1 MAAQWEK
8 IGLPRW
14 YDCKLGRMNDKRL
27 ARLVG
32 TTHGVIRYRRKLFG
46 ISAWS
51 AALLIEPFRHLV
63 GVEPD
68 RKIAARSGVS
78 VSSVTTY
85 RESLGIAPAT
95 RPAPRKQRIPAH
107 HPIKPYRQLLGLV
120 PDTEIAALAGVSV
133 AVVESLRESFGFGP
147 VAPAPAPPTQD
158 PLPNYQ
164 GPWLGYESLFGFM
177 SAAKISRAVGVPISV
192 VEQRQQFLGVT
203 PYKRVSRI
211 TGYEHLLGVVSNNVL
226 AKLVGLTPA
235 RIADIRTKQGHV
247 MADNTPKHK
256 E

>member
-1 MAAQWEK
+1 MAADWIK

-14 YDCKLGRMNDKRL
+14 YDCKLGRVNDKRL

-32 TTHGVIRYRRKLFG
+32 TSQGVIRYRRNLFG
-46 ISAWS
+46 IAAWS
-51 AALLIEPFRHLV
+51 VALLIEPFRHLV

-68 RKIAARSGVS
+68 RKIAALSGAS

-120 PDTEIAALAGVSV
+120 ADPEIAALAGVPV
-133 AVVESLRESFGFGP
+133 AVVEALRESFGFEP
-147 VAPAPAPPTQD
+147 VASVPGLPTQD

-164 GPWLGYESLFGFM
+164 GPWLGYESLFGSM
-177 SAAKISRAVGVPISV
+177 SAAKISRAVGVPFSV
-192 VEQRQQFLGVT
+192 VEQRQQHLGVT
-203 PYKRVSRI
+203 PYKRVSRVAR
-211 TGYEHLLGVVSNNVL
+211 YEHLLGVVSNNVL

-235 RIADIRTKQGHV
+235 RIADIRRTKAV
-247 MADNTPKHK
+247 
-256 E
+256 